1 MSVEIPAIARVMHS
15 ERGVDVKKRTPFFW
29 SAKTIVGRGHDD
41 ERDHPLGGAVCGF
54 VAECGSMT
62 TESPGLD
69 RLLSPFSAKK
79 HGILARDTQS
89 GPHEALRDLCG

>member
-1 MSVEIPAIARVMHS
+1 MTTKETIRWVVM
-15 ERGVDVKKRTPFFW
+15 
-29 SAKTIVGRGHDD
+29 AM
-41 ERDHPLGGAVCGF
+41 AVRGF
-54 VAECGSMT
+54 VADCGSMT